1 MASAEQDV
9 VYQAIAHHTRRAILN
24 LLQTGPKGVS
34 EIAGRFPISQ
44 PAVSQQLRVLLKASL
59 VTADT
64 VGRERIYRINPG
76 RIRHVH
82 DWISRAIAD
91 PSGHVWAFKA
101 KSRIE
106 KGN

>member
-1 MASAEQDV
+1 LSR
-9 VYQAIAHHTRRAILN
+9 HTGRRLPGDRPSHAPRDFEPAADR
-24 LLQTGPKGVS
+24 TKGRQRNRRTFS
-34 EIAGRFPISQ
+34 DFPAGRLAAPRS
-44 PAVSQQLRVLLKASL
+44 LKASL
-59 VTADT
+59 VTAET
-64 VGRERIYRINPG
+64 VGRERIYRVNPG
-76 RIRHVH
+76 RLHPVH